1 MPKSVHQLL
10 VTRQVVMPSNIKH
23 GVYCLMAKNL
33 GAIRTPAARNDFYA
47 VLIRQPNA
55 NTPLAVLPS
64 TWADN
69 SDVDG
74 MGR

>member
-1 MPKSVHQLL
+1 VPQTIHQLL
-10 VTRQVVMPSNIKH
+10 VTRQVIMPSNIKH

-55 NTPLAVLPS
+55 NAPLAVLPS
-64 TWADN
+64 AWADN